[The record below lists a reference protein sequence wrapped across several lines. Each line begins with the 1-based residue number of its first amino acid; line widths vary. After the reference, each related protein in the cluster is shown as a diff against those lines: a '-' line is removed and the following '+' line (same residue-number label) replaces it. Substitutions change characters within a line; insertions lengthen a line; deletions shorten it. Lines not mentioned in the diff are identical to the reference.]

1 MFNDLKLGFP
11 APQLWRSAA
20 SVLALVLICAPLT
33 IGAIWAFP
41 IWDDAWL
48 WLLLKENGAG
58 TIAASVAD
66 RPVMAALWWL
76 LATSDDAF
84 WWASFVAQALL
95 WPLLGVISALLWI
108 HLFPGLRRYAVVV
121 ACVAVAPICEQGPDR
136 SQPILRSHIY

>member
-76 LATSDDAF
+76 LAASDRRILVGLVCGTGSPMAT
-84 WWASFVAQALL
+84 
-95 WPLLGVISALLWI
+95 
-108 HLFPGLRRYAVVV
+108 PGHSS
-121 ACVAVAPICEQGPDR
+121 G
-136 SQPILRSHIY
+136 